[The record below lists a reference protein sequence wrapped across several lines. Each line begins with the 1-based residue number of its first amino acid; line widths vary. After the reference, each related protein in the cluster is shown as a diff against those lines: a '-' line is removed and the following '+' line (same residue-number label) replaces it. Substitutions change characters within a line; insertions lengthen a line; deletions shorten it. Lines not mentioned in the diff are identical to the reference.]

1 MIQGTRRD
9 RAPYGVVLLSAGRGT
24 RMLPL
29 TEGIPKSLLKVGN
42 RLVLDWLIE
51 PIIARSH
58 GEVVVVTGYGAE
70 RVEDYLESH
79 YGDRVV
85 RARNERYEEDVN
97 ILSVQTGVDA
107 LQHPE
112 RGYLVVET
120 DMLVEAAAWDRI
132 FAATTTDSASYWVCK
147 GVYGPALT
155 GGIVHALG
163 GGTIDA
169 IDYQPTYDSR
179 FDGWPKML
187 GMMIVGPQQVAADRR
202 LRREAISET
211 VAQYYLMPWI
221 RGLRELPCRVLQ
233 LDDELALTFNTKS
246 DFKAASD
253 AFVARVGS
261 LGRGAQA
268 ANAQPVVPTIEKV
281 AVERLRHIEG
291 HSDDRVNWLEDKIRS
306 DGVWSKPLAIDADHD
321 LVLDGQ
327 HRMEVA
333 KRLGLK
339 WVPAVRYSY
348 ADLEIWSLRPGVS
361 FDWRMVT
368 RRALADDPYPYK
380 TVKHRFP
387 YELPMCT
394 FKLEELS
401 R

>member
-1 MIQGTRRD
+1 
-9 RAPYGVVLLSAGRGT
+9 
-24 RMLPL
+24 MLPL
-29 TEGIPKSLLKVGN
+29 TEGIPKSLLRVGN
-42 RLVLDWLIE
+42 RLVLDWLLE
-51 PIIARSH
+51 PIIARTD
-58 GEVVVVTGYGAE
+58 GDVVVVTGYGAQ
-70 RVEDYLESH
+70 RVDRYLESH
-79 YGDRVV
+79 YGDRIV
-85 RARNERYEEDVN
+85 RAHNERYEEDVN
-97 ILSVQTGVDA
+97 ILSVETGVDA

-120 DMLVEAAAWDRI
+120 DMLVEGSVWDRI
-132 FAATTTDSASYWVCK
+132 FATTKADPASYWVCK

-169 IDYQPTYDSR
+169 IDYQPTYDPR

-187 GMMIVGPQQVAADRR
+187 GMMIVGPQEVAADRR

-211 VAQYYLMPWI
+211 VAQYYLMPWLK
-221 RGLRELPCRVLQ
+221 GLGELHCRVLQ
-233 LDDELALTFNTKS
+233 LDDELALTFNTHSEFKS
-246 DFKAASD
+246 ASE
-253 AFVARVGS
+253 AFIARMGP
-261 LGRGAQA
+261 LGQGPQGASA
-268 ANAQPVVPTIEKV
+268 RPAVPPIERV

-291 HSDDRVNWLEDKIRS
+291 HSDDRVDWLADKIRT
-306 DGVWSKPLAIDADHD
+306 DGVWSKPLALDADHD

-339 WVPAVRYSY
+339 WVPVVRYPY
-348 ADLEIWSLRPGVS
+348 AELEIWSLRPGVS
-361 FDWRMVT
+361 FDWRTVT

-387 YELPMCT
+387 HELPSCA
-394 FKLEELS
+394 FDLEDLC